1 MRRHPRGVRST
12 PAEAARGVLLRA
24 AAAAALILGTPSL
37 ALAQEGGGSAIF
49 SLDLGLILWTW
60 VLFLLT
66 LGVLAWKVF
75 PAIAGGLEERQRK
88 IQDAIDA
95 ARQDREEARRLL
107 EEHRQE
113 LREARQEA
121 QEIMAEGREA
131 GQRLREEILEEA
143 REEREAVMERTRRD
157 MEREREKLR
166 EELRGEIADVAIA
179 AAERLLEERLDDEGS
194 RELVRKYVAR
204 MG

>member
-1 MRRHPRGVRST
+1 MELTTG
-12 PAEAARGVLLRA
+12 AACRALLRA
-24 AAAAALILGTPSL
+24 VVPVLVLLGTPSV
-37 ALAQEGGGSAIF
+37 AAAQEGGGTAIF
-49 SLDLGLILWTW
+49 SLDLGLIIWTW

-75 PAIAGGLEERQRK
+75 PAISGGLEARQRK
-88 IQDAIDA
+88 IQEAIDS

-121 QEIMAEGREA
+121 QEILAEGRQA
-131 GQRLREEILEEA
+131 GQHLREEILEEA
-143 REEREAVMERTRRD
+143 RQEREAMMERTRRE

-166 EELRGEIADVAIA
+166 EELRGEVADVAIA
-179 AAERLLEERLDDEGS
+179 AAERLLEERLDDEAS
-194 RELVRKYVAR
+194 RRLVQKYVTKI
-204 MG
+204 G

>member
-1 MRRHPRGVRST
+1 MDITTG
-12 PAEAARGVLLRA
+12 AARRGLLRA
-24 AAAAALILGTPSL
+24 VVPVLVLLGTPS
-37 ALAQEGGGSAIF
+37 AASAAQEGGGTAIF
-49 SLDLGLILWTW
+49 SLDLGLIIWTW

-75 PAIAGGLEERQRK
+75 PAISGSLEERQRK
-88 IQDAIDA
+88 IQEAIDS

-121 QEIMAEGREA
+121 QEILAEGRQA
-131 GQRLREEILEEA
+131 GQHLREEILEEA
-143 REEREAVMERTRRD
+143 RQEREAMMERTRRE

-166 EELRGEIADVAIA
+166 EELRGEVADVAIA
-179 AAERLLEERLDDEGS
+179 AAERLLEERLDDEAS
-194 RELVRKYVAR
+194 RRLVQQYVTKI
-204 MG
+204 G

>member
-1 MRRHPRGVRST
+1 MRRN
-12 PAEAARGVLLRA
+12 PAEAARAVLFRA
-24 AAAAALILGTPSL
+24 AAGAALLLGTPSL
-37 ALAQEGGGSAIF
+37 AMGQEGGGSAIF
-49 SLDLGLILWTW
+49 SLDLGLIVWTW

-75 PAIAGGLEERQRK
+75 PAISGGLEQRQRK

-121 QEIMAEGREA
+121 QEILAEGREA

-143 REEREAVMERTRRD
+143 REEREAMMERTRRE

-166 EELRGEIADVAIA
+166 DELRQESADVAIA
-179 AAERLLEERLDDEGS
+179 AAERLLESRLDDDRS
-194 RELVRKYVAR
+194 RDLVRKYVAR